1 MAGNSVTSRAVPG
14 ADHAVMTGTLNA
26 QLRKMPDTAAPMEM
40 PHIHEAIIS
49 PDTWATSAAW
59 KKITAGPEYEISTA
73 RNPAAIA
80 ETDQSFL
87 SVRLSGNF
95 RIFSYRRRVFA

>member
-1 MAGNSVTSRAVPG
+1 MAGNSVTSSAVPG

-59 KKITAGPEYEISTA
+59 KKITAGPE
-73 RNPAAIA
+73 
-80 ETDQSFL
+80 
-87 SVRLSGNF
+87 
-95 RIFSYRRRVFA
+95 